1 VACLAVSPGA
11 GLTRSRTNARM
22 EQLQRSFSS
31 GDTSVLLTYSAKD
44 WIFAAMDHK
53 DVEVALADEE
63 KALTPESAETMKLE
77 LSENPPESTEETVL
91 NYLIGW
97 RLHVLTFT

>member
-1 VACLAVSPGA
+1 
-11 GLTRSRTNARM
+11 
-22 EQLQRSFSS
+22 
-31 GDTSVLLTYSAKD
+31 
-44 WIFAAMDHK
+44 MDHK

-77 LSENPPESTEETVL
+77 LSENLPESTEETVL